1 MISDKI
7 KTITLRFRDLSKDT
21 IALHKAIIDKKGF
34 VWWGWWAKAE
44 ETVANNAFVKL
55 KTFQIAKTSWNY
67 FY

>member
-55 KTFQIAKTSWNY
+55 LKH
-67 FY
+67 